1 MSHFAT
7 LPTRAFVTVLAAAVA
22 SPALVSPALANTA
35 VTYGTN
41 WVAQAEHGGFYQ
53 AVADGT
59 YAACGLDVTIV
70 PGGPSVNNQALMLAG
85 KLDFYMGG
93 VLDAFDGVDQG
104 LPLVD
109 VAAIFQKDPQVI
121 LTHPGVAKSFADLK
135 GLKLFISDGGYTGY
149 YQWMIKSLG
158 FTEEQRKVYTFNA
171 APFIVD
177 EQSGM
182 QGYITSEPLAVKKE
196 AGWDADLW
204 LLADNGYS
212 SYSTMIQ
219 TLQST
224 VDTKPEVVKCFVE
237 GSIEGWYTYLYGDN
251 AAANALIKKD
261 NPDMSDEQIAFSIAK
276 LKEYGIVD
284 SGDTEKLGIGAMTDE
299 RMVQFYKDM
308 VGAGVIKDGID
319 IKKAYTLAY
328 VDQGVGMDLKK

>member
-1 MSHFAT
+1 MSHSATLYFAT
-7 LPTRAFVTVLAAAVA
+7 VPTRALSALLTVLAA
-22 SPALVSPALANTA
+22 PAMAANTA

-53 AVADGT
+53 SVADGT

-70 PGGPSVNNQALMLAG
+70 PGGPSVNNQALLLAG

-93 VLDAFDGVDQG
+93 VLDAFDGVDKG

-109 VAAIFQKDPQVI
+109 VAAMFQKDPQVI
-121 LTHPGVAKSFADLK
+121 LTHPGVAKTFADLK
-135 GLKLFISDGGYTGY
+135 GLNLFISDGGYSGY

-171 APFIVD
+171 APFIAD
-177 EQSGM
+177 EKSGM

-196 AGWDADLW
+196 AGWDPDIW

-219 TLQST
+219 TMQTT
-224 VDTKPEVVKCFVE
+224 VDTKPEVVKCFVD
-237 GSIEGWYTYLYGDN
+237 GSIKGWYNYLYGDN
-251 AAANALIKKD
+251 KAANDMIKKD
-261 NPDMSDEQIAFSIAK
+261 NPDMSDEQIAFSIAT
-276 LKEYGIVD
+276 LKKYGIVD
-284 SGDTEKLGIGAMTDE
+284 SGDTDKLGIGAMTE
-299 RMVQFYKDM
+299 ARMTQFYGDM
-308 VGAGVIKDGID
+308 VKAAVIKDGID
-319 IKKAYTLAY
+319 IKKAYSLAY
-328 VDQGVGMDLKK
+328 VDQGVGKDLKK

>member
-7 LPTRAFVTVLAAAVA
+7 PSSRALAAVVA
-22 SPALVSPALANTA
+22 TALATPVLANTA

-85 KLDFYMGG
+85 KIDFYMGG

-104 LPLVD
+104 LPLVN

-121 LTHPGVAKSFADLK
+121 LTHPGVAKTFADLK
-135 GLKLFISDGGYTGY
+135 NLTLYISDGGYTGY

-171 APFIVD
+171 APFIAD
-177 EQSGM
+177 EKSGM

-204 LLADNGYS
+204 LLADNGYN

-224 VDTKPEVVKCFVE
+224 VETKPEVVKCFVD
-237 GSIEGWYTYLYGDN
+237 GSIKGWYNYLYGDN
-251 AAANALIKKD
+251 KAANDMIKKD

-276 LKEYGIVD
+276 MKEYGIVD
-284 SGDTEKLGIGAMTDE
+284 SGDTEKMGIGAMTDAHME
-299 RMVQFYKDM
+299 RFYKDM

-319 IKKAYTLAY
+319 IKKSYTLAF
-328 VDQGVGMDLKK
+328 VDQGVGMDLKH

>member
-1 MSHFAT
+1 MSQIAT
-7 LPTRAFVTVLAAAVA
+7 PKLRAVAAVLGSVLAA
-22 SPALVSPALANTA
+22 PALAQNVA

-70 PGGPSVNNQALMLAG
+70 PGGPSVNNQALLLAG
-85 KLDFYMGG
+85 KIDFYMGG
-93 VLDAFDGVDQG
+93 VLDAFYGVDEG

-109 VAAIFQKDPQVI
+109 VAAMFQKDPQVI
-121 LTHPGVAKSFADLK
+121 LTHPGVATSFEDLK
-135 GLKLFISDGGYTGY
+135 KLSLFISDGGYTGY
-149 YQWMIKSLG
+149 YQWMVKSLG

-171 APFIVD
+171 APFIAD
-177 EQSGM
+177 PQSGM

-204 LLADNGYS
+204 LLADHGYS

-219 TLQST
+219 TLAAT
-224 VDTKPEVVKCFVE
+224 VAEKPEAVKCFVD
-237 GSIEGWYTYLYGDN
+237 GSIKGWYTYLYGDN
-251 AAANALIKKD
+251 AAANAMIKTD
-261 NPDMSDEQIAFSIAK
+261 NPDMSDEQIAFSIEK

-284 SGDTEKLGIGAMTDE
+284 SGDTETLGIGAMTDA
-299 RMVQFYKDM
+299 RMEDFYKSM
-308 VGAGVIKDGID
+308 VAAGVIKDGID
-319 IKKAYTLAY
+319 IKKAYTLDFVNA
-328 VDQGVGMDLKK
+328 GVGLDLKP